1 MVKLTNTDKLD
12 EKLSG
17 EVWAISL
24 SPNGNLLAATTY
36 DGRINIWNT
45 SEMGTKLRHYETKG
59 SFGMCIEIVR
69 FPLVSH
75 TYAAYA
81 RIVCGWETRRFRA

>member
-1 MVKLTNTDKLD
+1 MWQRTGLIKYNILD

-45 SEMGTKLRHYETKG
+45 SETENKLRQYETKG
-59 SFGMCIEIVR
+59 SFGMCVDIVS
-69 FPLVSH
+69 FPCVRYFYV
-75 TYAAYA
+75 TY
-81 RIVCGWETRRFRA
+81 